1 MSAAENTKLEIRIEK
16 DKLQDSVS
24 VERIPVDSK
33 KSRSHMLLWMTLTL
47 SILGTAWLLYWFLY
61 LQFHQFTNDAYAKGN
76 IVNINSAVPSSVV
89 AFYADDTDFV
99 TEGMLLVEL
108 DSTKYRVQYEKEL
121 AALAST
127 VLDVSQIYD
136 RVQVSQ
142 ANTQSRQA
150 LLNATKSEYE
160 NRLSLL
166 ESKTIS
172 NDDLAHAKDDY
183 DLAQSNLTQAL
194 RELRIAIDAAGTTSP
209 ENHPHIIEQKAK
221 VRTAYYLLKHCSI
234 YAPASG
240 NIAQRTVEVGQWV
253 RPGDN
258 LMAIIPTDYV
268 WVDANFKET
277 QLTHMRI
284 GQPTKVWFDIYG
296 SKVIYEGKVLGIAS
310 GAGSVFSIIPP
321 QNATGN
327 WIKIV
332 QRLPVRISL
341 DAKTLKRYPTRL
353 GISAEVDVDIT
364 NQDLPLVTNNP
375 TPAQPIAKTQVFN
388 LDFQEVDKIMLEIVQ
403 VNLAKHLLANE
414 Q

>member
-1 MSAAENTKLEIRIEK
+1 
-16 DKLQDSVS
+16 
-24 VERIPVDSK
+24 
-33 KSRSHMLLWMTLTL
+33 
-47 SILGTAWLLYWFLY
+47 
-61 LQFHQFTNDAYAKGN
+61 
-76 IVNINSAVPSSVV
+76 V